1 MWPHF
6 KKETRIL
13 TEQQTELEVGSIRD
27 SRGLEGVFRTLW
39 ERVKKAAELI
49 EHLKEEN
56 RTLRS
61 NTAQLEEQ
69 LSNLK
74 NELMTK
80 EGALREMNEERLQV
94 LSSGDSLFSEQERE
108 ALKQR
113 IRELIASINSHF

>member
-1 MWPHF
+1 M
-6 KKETRIL
+6 

-108 ALKQR
+108 ALKQK